1 MTIDKEKV
9 KELLGSGL
17 TVEVT
22 ADALGVTQGYISQL
36 LAEEDFK
43 SEVIA
48 LKTKNLTANS
58 ERDKKIDS
66 IEDGLIDQLSEAV
79 ENRAIYKPREILSA
93 FAVVNAARRR
103 GVPAQAAVG
112 LQQLVVNLQLPAA
125 VVTRFSTTAQGEV
138 IDVTV
143 DDRKQTLIT
152 MPSGQLLK
160 ELAGKDQ
167 EHGENYERIRKF
179 LPGQEISV
187 GKIRE

>member
-1 MTIDKEKV
+1 MGMDKDKA

-36 LAEEDFK
+36 LSDETFK
-43 SEVIA
+43 AEVIA

-66 IEDGLIDQLSEAV
+66 IEDGLIEQLAEAV
-79 ENRAIYKPREILSA
+79 ENRQIYKPREILSA

-125 VVTRFSTTAQGEV
+125 VVTRFSTTSQGEV

-160 ELAGKDQ
+160 TLATQDI
-167 EHGENYERIRKF
+167 EHGEKYERIGRF

-187 GKIRE
+187 GKT